1 MFLVKVNVLIYKK
14 SQKKHSVNEKVEI
27 YALNVIVNEGE
38 LLVNNVKK
46 DFKDVLQKYVFQ
58 MMKNVLLRN

>member
-27 YALNVIVNEGE
+27 YALNVIENEGE

>member
-1 MFLVKVNVLIYKK
+1 VKVNVLIYKK

-27 YALNVIVNEGE
+27 YALNVIENEGE

>member
-14 SQKKHSVNEKVEI
+14 SQKKHSTNEKVEI
-27 YALNVIVNEGE
+27 YALNVIENEGE